1 MSALDSIPTALY
13 VPLVIL
19 TTGAA
24 VFVLPSALIAGAVVI
39 GRIRRNRARSAR

>member
-1 MSALDSIPTALY
+1 MNLDRTPTALY

-24 VFVLPSALIAGAVVI
+24 VFILPSALIAGAVVI

>member
-1 MSALDSIPTALY
+1 MNLDSIPTALY

-24 VFVLPSALIAGAVVI
+24 VFIIPGALIAGAVVI